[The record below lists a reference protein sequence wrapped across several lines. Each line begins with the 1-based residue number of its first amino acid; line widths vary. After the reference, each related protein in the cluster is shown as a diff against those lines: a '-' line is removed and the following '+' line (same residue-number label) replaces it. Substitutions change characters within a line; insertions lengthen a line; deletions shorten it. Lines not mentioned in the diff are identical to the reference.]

1 MPMSNTISN
10 QKEFYQSVI
19 YVTESAKLSDDGEN
33 LSAILGIDKT
43 QMELKVISHDKVQT
57 ISVDQTRNII
67 LESFKKN
74 ISGKINVY
82 VFVEA
87 DRMKDVA
94 QNSLLK
100 ILEEPPTDTL
110 FVLLVENVEKLLVTI
125 RSRSRIIK
133 DKKNQNLQPIVEQ
146 DLLEMSDK
154 DFEGKKIKDIIS
166 GHYGDQLDTSQDVL
180 ELKSLVKKIM
190 TSVDNYKLSR
200 LVLFD
205 MWKRRSL

>member
-1 MPMSNTISN
+1 MSNTISN